1 MVGRQKLQLMPN
13 SAKMCSLLAK
23 KAIYFKWT
31 NMRSAKRGASGGNSR
46 TNPEHLNFFRN
57 AVPLKPESFVKT
69 GQDFDFPGIKCK
81 LCVCVRSFLFTSD
94 LSNCVWRLFFEQL
107 HRENKNEL
115 NLSSFEAGCWLYSVH
130 LVLYSYSVSVF
141 HRGEKPV
148 AIVSS
153 RCAIQNQRKKF
164 SACHGLFETFD
175 IWPLHTVLWARKK
188 NSLNIIKWKEMNIS
202 SLFSSICNI
211 FDVILMRK

>member
-188 NSLNIIKWKEMNIS
+188 THWI
-202 SLFSSICNI
+202 
-211 FDVILMRK
+211 